1 MVVEKSLSGFIIISD
16 IVDGQR
22 IKQKYMG
29 YSEARAIKEFK
40 KFVKKLEKHKI

>member
-1 MVVEKSLSGFIIISD
+1 MNIEHTLTGVTIVSD
-16 IVDGQR
+16 IIDGQR